1 MTLKL
6 TSIAAAAGVATA
18 GVQLFWSLASG
29 SYNAG
34 SRMESV
40 QTELKLL
47 RSEVQNQNRLSQAQ
61 NQMHEFRLNQL
72 EEKHASYKDGRRE

>member
-47 RSEVQNQNRLSQAQ
+47 RSDVQSQSRLFQEQNK
-61 NQMHEFRLNQL
+61 MYEFRLSQL
-72 EEKHASYKDGRRE
+72 EEKHTRKNERHN

>member
-29 SYNAG
+29 SYSAG
-34 SRMESV
+34 SRMEQM
-40 QTELKLL
+40 QTELKLI
-47 RSEVQNQNRLSQAQ
+47 RSEMQGQTRLYQAQSQMYDFRLS
-61 NQMHEFRLNQL
+61 QL
-72 EEKHASYKDGRRE
+72 EEKYIKNAYRK

>member
-29 SYNAG
+29 SYSAG
-34 SRMESV
+34 SRMEAM
-40 QTELKLL
+40 QTELKLI
-47 RSEVQNQNRLSQAQ
+47 RSEMQSQSRLFQAQ
-61 NQMHEFRLNQL
+61 TQMYEFRLTQL
-72 EEKHASYKDGRRE
+72 EETYIKKGRRD